1 MPALLPSCVQGEV
14 LVNVGNVFVMRAT
27 VQTSTDSFVNVTT
40 PLVTAHFLAWFV
52 VDMASVS
59 VEAVHVM
66 QDGKVLHVT
75 AEMM

>member
-27 VQTSTDSFVNVTT
+27 AQTSTDSFVNVTT
-40 PLVTAHFLAWFV
+40 PLVTAHCLAWFV
-52 VDMASVS
+52 VDMASAS